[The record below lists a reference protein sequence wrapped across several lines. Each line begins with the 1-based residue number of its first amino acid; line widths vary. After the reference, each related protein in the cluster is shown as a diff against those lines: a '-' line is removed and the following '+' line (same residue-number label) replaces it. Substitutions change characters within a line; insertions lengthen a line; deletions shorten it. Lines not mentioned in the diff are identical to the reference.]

1 MILYDTP
8 FSVYDTILYDTIL
21 YDIHN
26 PNSEASNKAT
36 ISRLTDRSGFLYDGC
51 KLAEDRSGF
60 PKNRNSLRHRS
71 PSNQSVIHQSIAID
85 APREHFSPRLV
96 TSRRRGYQSE
106 ETETC

>member
-1 MILYDTP
+1 MVATASSNTTPEPDFRVIPLKGHRVFGKQLLYDTMILYDTP

-60 PKNRNSLRHRS
+60 AKNRNSLRHTN
-71 PSNQSVIHQSIAID
+71 PSN
-85 APREHFSPRLV
+85 
-96 TSRRRGYQSE
+96 
-106 ETETC
+106 